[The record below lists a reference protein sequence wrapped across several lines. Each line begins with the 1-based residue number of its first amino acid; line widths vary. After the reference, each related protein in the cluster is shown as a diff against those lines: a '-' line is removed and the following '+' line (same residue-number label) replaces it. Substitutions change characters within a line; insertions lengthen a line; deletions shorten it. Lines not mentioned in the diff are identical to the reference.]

1 MNYYIRH
8 HTLYRYAEPVSFCH
22 NLAHLRPLSDS
33 RQSCRKFRLLIQPDP
48 RSLRHFEDYFGNH
61 ATYFSIEQPH
71 TELEVTVESE
81 VEMDVYGDQLDF
93 TANLSWEAAGEQ
105 VQRSRNQA
113 MILAREYCYPS
124 KLVGILPELRR
135 YAEPSFTKGRPFSEA
150 AQDLTHRIYSEFDF
164 DPNVTD
170 VSTPIEDVLRHR
182 HGVCQDFAHLA
193 IGCVR
198 AMGLPA
204 AYISGYLETAPP
216 PGKPKLLGADASHAW
231 FAVYQPEL
239 GWMQYDPT
247 NDRIPNNQYIR
258 VARGRD
264 FDDVSPLKG
273 VIFGG
278 GEEHHVEVSVDVL
291 NTKPTDLP
299 RPAQAAATDHTK
311 ERKPA

>member
-1 MNYYIRH
+1 MNYYVRH
-8 HTLYRYAEPVSFCH
+8 HTLYRYTAPVSFCH
-22 NLAHLRPLSDS
+22 NLAHLRPLCDA
-33 RQSCRKFRLLIQPDP
+33 RQRCTNFRLHINPDP

-61 ATYFSIEQPH
+61 TDYFSIEQPH
-71 TELEVTVESE
+71 TELEVTAESE
-81 VEMDVYGDQLDF
+81 VEVDAYGDQLDF
-93 TANLSWEAAGEQ
+93 AANLSWEAAVGQ
-105 VQRSRNQA
+105 VARSQNES

-124 KLVGILPELRR
+124 KLVDILPELRR
-135 YAEPSFTKGRPFSEA
+135 YADPSFTKGRPFAEA
-150 AQDLTHRIYSEFDF
+150 AQDLTHRIHSEFDF

-170 VSTPIEDVLRHR
+170 VSTPIEEVLRNR

-231 FAVYQPEL
+231 FAVYQPEV

-247 NDRIPNNQYIR
+247 NDRIPDNQYIR
-258 VARGRD
+258 VAQGRD

-278 GEEHHVEVSVDVL
+278 GEEHSVEVSVDVL
-291 NTKPTDLP
+291 STTSSSLLH
-299 RPAQAAATDHTK
+299 PARAASRHQSK